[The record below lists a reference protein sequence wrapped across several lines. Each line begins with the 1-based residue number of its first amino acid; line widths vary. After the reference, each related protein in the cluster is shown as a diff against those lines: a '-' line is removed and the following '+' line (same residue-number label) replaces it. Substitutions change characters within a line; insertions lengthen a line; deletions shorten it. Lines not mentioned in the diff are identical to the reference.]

1 MKKLKFLNLFLLFA
15 IIINTAVFSQPVDYK
30 LSQSKKIII
39 IPTNINS
46 KNDMNVIFSKGILF
60 SLSYILSS
68 TGCEVEFIDPLQTMM
83 RINQTGIKPEELKNN
98 QVAKTMLF
106 QHFNADYIMF
116 SDLREI
122 GSRFTQYW
130 TQFLDIDPQTAF
142 NNVQSTLQDEDKLL
156 KSMRFNFSAEL
167 FDVQNKKVWNKSY
180 NLTGDDFFVN
190 LSAVFYDMKNFFK
203 ADGSLLSD
211 FNTVNGHTKNFRSAM
226 FIYRAV
232 EIGFNP
238 QTKMKG
244 IDVSVADPKTKFNLI
259 KSELDKALYFSKG
272 SAFPH
277 IILAYTNLMDNN
289 NFEAIRNMKL
299 GTGIEPERLSLKM
312 MLALLEEEFG
322 SKENAWILYNEILSD
337 NKNPAFNRIRTE
349 AALRLGLNLFN
360 QKKYNETIAKSDITL
375 NKIYNPRL
383 HFLKILSL
391 IELKKFNQA
400 ENEVK
405 FLNSVLKDDIYVQ
418 VIYSDIL
425 VSLKHS
431 QQALDILRKV
441 TENFGLIGNSVL
453 HNLNIIEIK
462 KEDVFYRLGE
472 VYIMLDNKNQ
482 AENFFKQA
490 IAVSPYSETATKA
503 RNRINSILQ

>member
-15 IIINTAVFSQPVDYK
+15 IIINTAVFSQSVDYK
-30 LSQSKKIII
+30 ISQSKKIII

-203 ADGSLLSD
+203 A
-211 FNTVNGHTKNFRSAM
+211 
-226 FIYRAV
+226 
-232 EIGFNP
+232 
-238 QTKMKG
+238 
-244 IDVSVADPKTKFNLI
+244 
-259 KSELDKALYFSKG
+259 
-272 SAFPH
+272 
-277 IILAYTNLMDNN
+277 
-289 NFEAIRNMKL
+289 
-299 GTGIEPERLSLKM
+299 
-312 MLALLEEEFG
+312 
-322 SKENAWILYNEILSD
+322 
-337 NKNPAFNRIRTE
+337 
-349 AALRLGLNLFN
+349 
-360 QKKYNETIAKSDITL
+360 
-375 NKIYNPRL
+375 
-383 HFLKILSL
+383 
-391 IELKKFNQA
+391 
-400 ENEVK
+400 
-405 FLNSVLKDDIYVQ
+405 
-418 VIYSDIL
+418 
-425 VSLKHS
+425 
-431 QQALDILRKV
+431 
-441 TENFGLIGNSVL
+441 
-453 HNLNIIEIK
+453 
-462 KEDVFYRLGE
+462 
-472 VYIMLDNKNQ
+472 
-482 AENFFKQA
+482 
-490 IAVSPYSETATKA
+490 
-503 RNRINSILQ
+503 